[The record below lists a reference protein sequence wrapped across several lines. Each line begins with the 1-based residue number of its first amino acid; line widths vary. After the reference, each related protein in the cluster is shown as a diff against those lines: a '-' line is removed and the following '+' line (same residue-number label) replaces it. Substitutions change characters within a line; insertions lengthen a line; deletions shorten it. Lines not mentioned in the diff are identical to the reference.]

1 MEDVLNVLKDILLGY
16 WWIITP
22 IILFFILKAL
32 WMGHIHSEYLK
43 SLKWIVL
50 EFKVSSDIVKTPKAM
65 EQFFTGLHA
74 GGKKLKFREK
84 YFKGE
89 IPPWFSLEIVSQGGT
104 IHFFIR
110 TQSQFRDL
118 IESQLYAQYP
128 QAEIFEIEDYVSNLP
143 AIIPDQDYDILGSEI
158 ILEKPDAYPIRTYPV
173 FFEEKEAEERADPIA
188 GLFEFLNSLD
198 PKEHV
203 WIQILISPISPT
215 SDEWKKEG
223 EKLVGDLIGRENEY
237 KKGGLIKEEI
247 ASWGKAVGK
256 GAYDFVFG
264 PSEEGSEEKKSEGK
278 LANLSPGQRE
288 VVLAVERNIAKL
300 GFKTII
306 RYLYWGHK
314 EIFFKDKVSAVG
326 GFFKQFNTQNLNGFK
341 PNKKTAPGRG
351 KIFKKRREK
360 GQKRFFAGLYKRRY
374 FPYQTF
380 KERGFVFNT
389 EELATIFHLPGKLI
403 KVEKMAKIEAK
414 KGGPPPGLPTI

>member
-16 WWIITP
+16 WWVITP
-22 IILFFILKAL
+22 IILFFILKAFWL
-32 WMGHIHSEYLK
+32 GHICSEYLK

-50 EFKVSSDIVKTPKAM
+50 EFKVPADVIKTPKAM

-74 GGKKLKFREK
+74 ASKKLKFKEK
-84 YFKGE
+84 YFKGQVL
-89 IPPWFSLEIVSQGGT
+89 PWFSLEVISQGGP
-104 IHFFIR
+104 IRFFIR

-118 IESQLYAQYP
+118 VESQLYAQYA
-128 QAEIFEIEDYVSNLP
+128 QAEIFEAEDYVKSLP
-143 AIIPDQDYDILGSEI
+143 VIIPNQDYDILGSEV

-198 PKEHV
+198 FREHV
-203 WIQILISPISPT
+203 WIQILISPT
-215 SDEWKKEG
+215 SDDWKKEG
-223 EKLVGDLIGRENEY
+223 EELVGNLIGREAEG

-247 ASWGKAVGK
+247 ASWGKAVGR

-264 PSEEGSEEKKSEGK
+264 PSEEGAEEKKLESK
-278 LANLSPGQRE
+278 LVHLSPGQRE
-288 VVLAVERNIAKL
+288 VVLAVEKNIAKL

-314 EIFFKDKVSAVG
+314 EVFFKDKVSAIG

-360 GQKRFFAGLYKRRY
+360 GQKRFFAGLYKKRY

-380 KERGFVFNT
+380 KGRGFVFNT
-389 EELATIFHLPGKLI
+389 EELATIFHLPGKFI

-414 KGGPPPGLPTI
+414 KGGPPISLPTI